1 HPNCKNSWGTYRMFM
16 TDDKYDLKTPRSQ
29 YFAAQ
34 LLTKEWA
41 EPKDAKH
48 RLFRAVGDIKDS
60 SGHVLVT
67 AYAVL
72 RSDGQW
78 SVLLINKDYDHEHSV
93 RVTFHDAH
101 AKKESG
107 FAGPVTMITFGKNQY
122 QWHPARRNGFAGP
135 DGPAA
140 TTTIAGGDNVQYTLP
155 PASVTVLRGRI
166 AGIDAGTK

>member
-1 HPNCKNSWGTYRMFM
+1 
-16 TDDKYDLKTPRSQ
+16 
-29 YFAAQ
+29 
-34 LLTKEWA
+34 LLTKEWVQ
-41 EPKDAKH
+41 PKDAEH

-72 RSDGQW
+72 RPDGQW
-78 SVLLINKDYDHEHSV
+78 SVLLVNKDYENDHAARLVFQDSE
-93 RVTFHDAH
+93 
-101 AKKESG
+101 AKKDSS

-122 QWHPARRNGFAGP
+122 QWHAARRNGYADP

-140 TTTIAGGDNVQYTLP
+140 TSTITGGDNVQYTLP

-166 AGIDAGTK
+166 AGSGAGDK